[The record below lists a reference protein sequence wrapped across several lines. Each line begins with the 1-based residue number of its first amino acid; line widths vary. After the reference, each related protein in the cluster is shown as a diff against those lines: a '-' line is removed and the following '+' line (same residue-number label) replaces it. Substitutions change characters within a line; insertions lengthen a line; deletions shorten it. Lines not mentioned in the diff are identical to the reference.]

1 MRQDQRLALVTQ
13 TLLMAVSLHTLT
25 SLVLIDLG
33 LPLFLKG
40 SHIKEFTFQPTFRIG
55 PEQSGLGLSVIQ

>member
-1 MRQDQRLALVTQ
+1 
-13 TLLMAVSLHTLT
+13 MAVSLHTLT

-55 PEQSGLGLSVIQ
+55 PELSGLGLSVIQ